1 MMKKQMS
8 VLPVMAM
15 AAAFSFDIQKF
26 AEGAT
31 LSTELTGLIP
41 DETATDIVKDVVRGS
56 AIMKLADLE
65 PMTTATKKIPV
76 LLDGPGAYWVGEGE
90 RIKTSKATWAQVTL
104 QAKKLGVIIPMSK
117 EALNRPRIDVFE
129 ELKPYIAEAF
139 YTKLDAAAFIGTES
153 PFATNILTAA
163 VNSGN
168 TFTRGSVA
176 GQNLADDVNSVM
188 ALIEADD
195 QEPRAFAAHFGLK
208 SSLRGLKNSQGD
220 PLYLTSVR
228 EGVAEDSLYALPIE
242 YCRNGA
248 WDKTKADLIAGDYKK
263 SKVGILQQIEYEI
276 LKEATLQSVNA
287 ADGKPLSL
295 AEQDMVA
302 LKATFQVAFLVVKEA
317 AFGVLR
323 PAGFVG

>member
-1 MMKKQMS
+1 MMMLTKPMKTS
-8 VLPVMAM
+8 FVLNL
-15 AAAFSFDIQKF
+15 QRF
-26 AEGAT
+26 AEGFT
-31 LSTELTGLIP
+31 LSSSLNGLIP
-41 DETATDIVKDVVRGS
+41 EETSNEIIKDVVRGS
-56 AIMKLADLE
+56 AVLKLADLE

-76 LLDGPGAYWVGEGE
+76 FLDKPGAYWVGEGE
-90 RIKTSKATWAQVTL
+90 RIKTSTASWTQVTL
-104 QAKKLGVIIPMSK
+104 TAKKLAVIIPMSK
-117 EALNRPRIDVFE
+117 EALDRSRVDVFE
-129 ELKPYIAEAF
+129 ELKPYIVEAF
-139 YTKLDAAAFIGTES
+139 HTKLDAATIMGTDS
-153 PFATNILTAA
+153 PFTTNILAAA
-163 VNSGN
+163 VNAGN
-168 TFTRGSVA
+168 SFTRGSVA

-228 EGVAEDSLYALPIE
+228 DGVAEDSLYSLPIE

-248 WDKTKADLIAGDYKK
+248 WDKTKADLIASDFKK
-263 SKVGILQQIEYEI
+263 AKVGILQQIEYEI
-276 LKEATLQSVNA
+276 LKEATLHTISA

-302 LKATFQVAFLVVKEA
+302 LKATFQVAFLVVKEN

-323 PAGFVG
+323 PAGYTP